1 MVGTR
6 GVTLNAIVATY
17 TTVGHAPG
25 ATVIGATSLVMLQR
39 IAEAHT
45 PSTRIVSNLSRTSD
59 SSRVTTKDAFSVE
72 LKATSRRIVP
82 N

>member
-6 GVTLNAIVATY
+6 GVTPNAIVATY

-39 IAEAHT
+39 IAGAHT
-45 PSTRIVSNLSRTSD
+45 PPTRIVNNLNRISGSN
-59 SSRVTTKDAFSVE
+59 RVTTKGAFSVE
-72 LKATSRRIVP
+72 LRATSRKIVP

>member
-1 MVGTR
+1 MVDTR
-6 GVTLNAIVATY
+6 GITPSAIAAAY

-39 IAEAHT
+39 IAGAHT
-45 PSTRIVSNLSRTSD
+45 PPIRIVSNLSRTSD
-59 SSRVTTKDAFSVE
+59 SSRVTTKGAFSVE
-72 LKATSRRIVP
+72 LKATSRKIVP